1 MGVNIDLA
9 DQAVAAFNTG
19 DVDAYCAFYADD
31 AVLVGP
37 DGTYAGRDAITE
49 MWAASRRSF
58 PDEKLTVNLLVEDG
72 DKVVSE
78 FTWTATNTGEIT
90 MPDGSVI
97 AATGKSA
104 EVHGMDV
111 IEVADGKITSHRL
124 YYDLMAAF
132 SQLGL
137 MEAPA

>member
-9 DQAVAAFNTG
+9 DRAVAAFNTG
-19 DVDAYCAFYADD
+19 DVDAFCAFYADD
-31 AVLVGP
+31 AVLVAP
-37 DGTYAGRDAITE
+37 DGTYAGRAAITE

-78 FTWTATNTGEIT
+78 FTWSATNTGEIT
-90 MPDGSVI
+90 MADGSVI
-97 AATGKSA
+97 PATGRSA
-104 EVHGMDV
+104 EVPGMDV
-111 IEVADGKITSHRL
+111 IEIVGGKITSHRL
-124 YYDLMAAF
+124 YYDQMAAF

-137 MEAPA
+137 VEAPA